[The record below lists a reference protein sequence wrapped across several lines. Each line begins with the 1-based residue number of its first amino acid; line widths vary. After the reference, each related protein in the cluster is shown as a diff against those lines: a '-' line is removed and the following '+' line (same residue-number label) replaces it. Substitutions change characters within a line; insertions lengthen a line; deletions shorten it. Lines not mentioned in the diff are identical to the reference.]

1 MIVNIVMHI
10 EMIKPVFEF
19 VKSNET
25 KINKKTNKFKKNRKI
40 KKDEFG
46 SVK

>member
-1 MIVNIVMHI
+1 MVIQI
-10 EMIKPVFEF
+10 ETISPVLEF

-25 KINKKTNKFKKNRKI
+25 KINKNTNKFKKNRKTKI
-40 KKDEFG
+40 DEFG